1 MVRTIFRLA
10 ALLPLL
16 AACAAPATEGGLN
29 RVPAFAP
36 GSTAPPPTIAADSND
51 LVGAVWLWLGAQPG
65 STPVGSPASADRYTL
80 AFQGGG
86 RVNVRADCNRG
97 AGPYEINGAA
107 MKIGPF
113 ATTKMMCAEGS
124 RDGEF
129 LRDLERVTSYRV
141 ERGQLALTLAN
152 GGVMRFNRQP

>member
-1 MVRTIFRLA
+1 MIRTIFRFA

-16 AACAAPATEGGLN
+16 AACAAPANEGGLN

-36 GSTAPPPTIAADSND
+36 GSTAPPPMIAADSND
-51 LVGAVWLWLGAQPG
+51 LVDAVWLWQGTQSGGA
-65 STPVGSPASADRYTL
+65 PAVPPAGADRYTL
-80 AFQGGG
+80 AFQAGG
-86 RVNVRADCNRG
+86 RANVRADCNRG
-97 AGPYEINGAA
+97 AGSYEINGAA
-107 MKIGPF
+107 MKMGPF
-113 ATTKMMCAEGS
+113 ATTKMMCADGS

-129 LRDLERVTSYRV
+129 LRDLERVASYGV